1 MNKYLF
7 DEYPLVILPQL
18 AEKIGLNEA
27 IMLQQINYWLQKSDK
42 IRDGKKWTYN
52 SYAEWGKQ
60 FPFWSITTIR
70 RTLKSLEKQELIIT
84 GNFNKYKF
92 DKTKWYTI
100 DVSNLNRRC
109 AQNEQMDIS
118 KLNNSDVSNLDRP
131 IPDTTDTSSE
141 TTTETYS
148 PAKAEPHV
156 PYSEIVE
163 YLNQKASTG
172 YKATTKKTQQLVKA
186 RFNEGFNLDDFKKVI
201 DNKTMEWKNTDMAKF
216 LRPETLFGTKFE
228 SYLNQ
233 KVGAKS
239 NRYNHFEG
247 EDDPSVYDNLP
258 F

>member
-1 MNKYLF
+1 
-7 DEYPLVILPQL
+7 
-18 AEKIGLNEA
+18 
-27 IMLQQINYWLQKSDK
+27 
-42 IRDGKKWTYN
+42 
-52 SYAEWGKQ
+52 
-60 FPFWSITTIR
+60 
-70 RTLKSLEKQELIIT
+70 
-84 GNFNKYKF
+84 
-92 DKTKWYTI
+92 
-100 DVSNLNRRC
+100 
-109 AQNEQMDIS
+109 MDIS